1 MIEIDERWI
10 LVLFLGIIALVL
22 GIANHTP
29 IYFQPE
35 TINQELKIEGIKLK
49 IDKKLIEE
57 YKKVFKE
64 EPDFQELLEEKI
76 KEELVLKY
84 KYSMQ

>member
-1 MIEIDERWI
+1 MEE
-10 LVLFLGIIALVL
+10 
-22 GIANHTP
+22 
-29 IYFQPE
+29 
-35 TINQELKIEGIKLK
+35 IKLK

-57 YKKVFKE
+57 YKKLFKK

-84 KYSMQ
+84 KYSIR